1 MNFEEDEFKD
11 PDTINLADTDVD
23 DALDDDILLDE
34 EADTV
39 AADLLADDDDA
50 SDLTADL

>member
-23 DALDDDILLDE
+23 DGLDDEIFDE
-34 EADTV
+34 DTEAT
-39 AADLLADDDDA
+39 APDLIATDDDDA